1 MRVSCEQVRE
11 LLPEYV
17 DGGPRP
23 AGPVEE
29 HLAACVV
36 CAGRLGTYRGLLS
49 SLAELQAVDI
59 EPPSGFLDRT
69 LRGVRLGSYTSRIPK
84 LSELKRVPGKAVETL
99 ARAPRA
105 GFALASLGGAAVG
118 ATAIAL
124 VWWRVARRAALA
136 A

>member
-1 MRVSCEQVRE
+1 
-11 LLPEYV
+11 
-17 DGGPRP
+17 
-23 AGPVEE
+23 
-29 HLAACVV
+29 VV